1 LDFPGLEFILAPV
14 CFGFRYSN
22 FGFTLAGFVSV
33 RGAAFELRIAD
44 FAFRMKI
51 ALYHHKDF
59 WAGIML
65 IVFGAASIFI
75 ARDYSF
81 GSTMRMGPGYFPSV
95 LGGLLVLFGVYV
107 MLTGLRAGE
116 TITVNCSIRALIVLS
131 LSLVAFGVLMTHAG
145 FIPAMA
151 VLIFGSASAGREF
164 KFVEVLLLTVILT
177 GLSVA
182 IFIWGLG
189 LPYQLIKGL

>member
-1 LDFPGLEFILAPV
+1 L
-14 CFGFRYSN
+14 N
-22 FGFTLAGFVSV
+22 
-33 RGAAFELRIAD
+33 
-44 FAFRMKI
+44 I
-51 ALYHHKDF
+51 ALRHNKDF

-65 IVFGAASIFI
+65 IAFGAASIFI
-75 ARDYSF
+75 ARGYPF

-95 LGGLLVLFGVYV
+95 LGAILTLFGIYV
-107 MLTGLRAGE
+107 MIIGVRAPE
-116 TITVNCSIRALIVLS
+116 TITVRCSTRALIVLP

-151 VLIFGSASAGREF
+151 LLIFGSACAGREF

-189 LPYQLIKGL
+189 LPYPLIKGF

>member
-1 LDFPGLEFILAPV
+1 
-14 CFGFRYSN
+14 
-22 FGFTLAGFVSV
+22 
-33 RGAAFELRIAD
+33 
-44 FAFRMKI
+44 MKI
-51 ALYHHKDF
+51 DLRNNKDF

-65 IVFGAASIFI
+65 IVIGAASIFI
-75 ARDYSF
+75 ARGYSF

-95 LGGLLVLFGVYV
+95 LGAILVMFGIYV
-107 MLTGLRAGE
+107 LIIGLRAAE
-116 TITVNCSIRALIVLS
+116 TITVRCSTRALIVLP

-151 VLIFGSASAGREF
+151 LLVFGSASAGREF
-164 KFVEVLLLTVILT
+164 KLVEVLLLTVMLT

-189 LPYQLIKGL
+189 LPYPLIRGF